1 MKSKN
6 WFALFFTVL
15 LYILFFT
22 NAEYLKISI
31 NNSIEFCLKSLIPSM
46 FPFILLSYFV
56 INSNLADE
64 MIYKYIKSSK
74 NLLGIC
80 KIYLSSIILGSV
92 SGFITGPKCICSI
105 YSKEEENDAQAF
117 SDSVI
122 LSSNCGVGFVISCVG
137 ILIWN
142 SVEFGIFLYISEIV
156 TSLILGKL
164 LLRGYC
170 NKEYCY
176 THCKLS
182 LIDSFTYSVSS
193 AFSSVFNAC
202 SFVIFFSLLSD
213 IFALYINST
222 ISSLLSIIFEFS
234 KGTFNAVSFN
244 NVIVSAFLTGFS
256 IGFGGL
262 SVMFQTFSICSGYP
276 LNKKNYIV
284 FKLLHG
290 VILGM
295 LASLYIFYKYLL

>member
-1 MKSKN
+1 
-6 WFALFFTVL
+6 
-15 LYILFFT
+15 
-22 NAEYLKISI
+22 
-31 NNSIEFCLKSLIPSM
+31 M
-46 FPFILLSYFV
+46 FPFILLSSFV
-56 INSNLADE
+56 IRSKLADE
-64 MIYKYIKSSK
+64 IIYKYKKTSK
-74 NLLGIC
+74 NVLGIC
-80 KIYLSSIILGSV
+80 KIYLSSILLGSV

-105 YSKEEENDAQAF
+105 YSDKEEKDAQAF

-142 SVEFGIFLYISEIV
+142 SVEFGIFLYTSEII
-156 TSLILGKL
+156 TSLLLGKL
-164 LLRGYC
+164 LLKGHC
-170 NKEYCY
+170 NTEYIY
-176 THCKLS
+176 TPYKPG

-244 NVIVSAFLTGFS
+244 NVFISAFLTGFS

-276 LNKKNYIV
+276 LNKKKYLI

-295 LASLYIFYKYLL
+295 LASLYMLL